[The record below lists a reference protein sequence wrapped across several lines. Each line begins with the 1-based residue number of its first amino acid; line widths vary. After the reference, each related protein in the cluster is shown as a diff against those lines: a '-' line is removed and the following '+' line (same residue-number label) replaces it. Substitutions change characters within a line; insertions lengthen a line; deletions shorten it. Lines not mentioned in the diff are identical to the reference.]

1 MRKVIKIFITFIILI
16 TMSMQYNTIYAI
28 NYKDGGGNGKSTKW
42 TSQSPIWYKPTSEDV
57 GQEEIKDKAN
67 IITKAIR
74 NIGIVVA
81 VIALMVIGFRNM
93 VASIDEKS
101 IIKESLPGYLIG
113 VVMVVALT
121 MIPAIIYEIVKQF

>member
-1 MRKVIKIFITFIILI
+1 MSMRKVIKIFITFIILI

-67 IITKAIR
+67 IIHRDGVLLFFPIFFDGDGFAVI
-74 NIGIVVA
+74 NFQFDFVEYIGIQC
-81 VIALMVIGFRNM
+81 F
-93 VASIDEKS
+93 
-101 IIKESLPGYLIG
+101 IKN
-113 VVMVVALT
+113 
-121 MIPAIIYEIVKQF
+121 F